1 MIHVCYA
8 LNDSSGKYSKF
19 LGTSIQSLLENTS
32 KEVTIHIVHDS
43 TLTREN
49 QKKLRKLVYS
59 FDRELIFY
67 NVEKYAP
74 SRKEYISE
82 KISRMLDRFS
92 VACFYRTM
100 IPELFS
106 SKISKVIYLDADT
119 IVNLDIEELWN
130 IDLNWFPLAAIP
142 QMTSGHTRESL
153 RRVNAL
159 VKQEV
164 FKWDDYFN
172 SGVLV
177 MDLNMIR
184 EFDTSLFEKCIDA
197 LLQYP
202 EAPIFPDQNALNLVF
217 KNNYRK
223 LPAKFNRLVHLAKK
237 VGRPEKL
244 GREIIHYSSQTCGVD
259 FRDKYNRLW
268 FSYYC
273 RTPFCSADILMELFK
288 SAQDSNKRV
297 SHLWRTI
304 ENLALKRAYGFFI
317 YPQDVNRV
325 IGLIGKRESDIGLN
339 ASFPNAIDNL
349 ISVMEEN
356 RGSIVFFINVKDKEY
371 PKVHETLIEYGFK
384 EYEDFFN
391 VKELVPTENNAK
403 LLQDI

>member
-32 KEVTIHIVHDS
+32 KEVTIHVVHDS
-43 TLTREN
+43 TLTRAN

-159 VKQEV
+159 VKQEI

-237 VGRPEKL
+237 VGKPEKL

-259 FRDKYNRLW
+259 FRD
-268 FSYYC
+268 F
-273 RTPFCSADILMELFK
+273 TA
-288 SAQDSNKRV
+288 
-297 SHLWRTI
+297 
-304 ENLALKRAYGFFI
+304 LASSKI
-317 YPQDVNRV
+317 
-325 IGLIGKRESDIGLN
+325 
-339 ASFPNAIDNL
+339 
-349 ISVMEEN
+349 
-356 RGSIVFFINVKDKEY
+356 
-371 PKVHETLIEYGFK
+371 
-384 EYEDFFN
+384 
-391 VKELVPTENNAK
+391 
-403 LLQDI
+403 